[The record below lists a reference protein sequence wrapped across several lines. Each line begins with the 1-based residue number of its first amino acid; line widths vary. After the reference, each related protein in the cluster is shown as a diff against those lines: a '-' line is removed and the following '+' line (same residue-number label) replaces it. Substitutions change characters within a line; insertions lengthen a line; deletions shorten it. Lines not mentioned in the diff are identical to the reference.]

1 MCMRTW
7 LPLFLLLSCTGST
20 SNNSDPALNPEPL
33 AAAVQAWEQDPGPTH
48 LARVSE
54 LAEVA
59 RRQPPG
65 DRAADVVLARAMSE
79 VLLRPALA
87 EVRLRPHADELR
99 GPDAE
104 LWLTILLRAGQLD
117 EFAREVNRRFDLT
130 VDPAL
135 PALQAASSQAAT
147 HREMT
152 WHRAVR
158 AHDAAQLANQH
169 VRLQRQLIDM
179 PVPELPEAVRTL
191 ARLRPDSTVRVVF
204 TRAVNQDD
212 PDPVVSLGAI
222 PAKAGKRRVVSYA
235 ANADE
240 LDSAT
245 ATFLAAAP
253 PRTVGLVAEIRR
265 AGHPSEVLCGQGRL
279 EQGQFWMVSG
289 CSGAHE
295 TAWLQ
300 ATDRYLDLRAAGR
313 TEAEAGS
320 EIQALYLEKVV
331 PKGER

>member
-1 MCMRTW
+1 MRTW
-7 LPLFLLLSCTGST
+7 PALFLLLSCTGST
-20 SNNSDPALNPEPL
+20 FNNSNATPDPEPL
-33 AAAVQAWEQDPGPTH
+33 AAAVQAWEQDPGPRP

-59 RRQPPG
+59 RRHPPG

-79 VLLRPALA
+79 VLLRPTLA
-87 EVRLRPHADELR
+87 EVRLRPHAGELT
-99 GPDAE
+99 GADAE
-104 LWLTILLRAGQLD
+104 LWLTILLRAGLLD
-117 EFAREVNRRFDLT
+117 EFAGEVNRRFGLS
-130 VDPAL
+130 VDPTL
-135 PALQAASSQAAT
+135 PALRAASSQAAI

-169 VRLQRQLIDM
+169 LRLQRQLIDM
-179 PVPELPEAVRTL
+179 PVPELAEAVRTL
-191 ARLRPDSTVRVVF
+191 ARLRPDATVRLVF

-212 PDPVVSLGAI
+212 PDPVSALGQI

-235 ANADE
+235 ASAEE
-240 LDSAT
+240 LDAAT
-245 ATFLAAAP
+245 ATFLAEAP

-265 AGHPSEVLCGQGRL
+265 PGHPSEVLCGQGRL

-289 CSGAHE
+289 CSGARE

-313 TEAEAGS
+313 SEAEATT
-320 EIQALYLEKVV
+320 EIQALYLEKIAAQ
-331 PKGER
+331 GER